1 MEGKKLSLGVK
12 LGYGV
17 CDFGGNLFFT
27 ATAFV
32 LMIYLTDTMGLAA
45 GLAGTALFIGRI
57 WDAFYDTIIGYISD
71 KTSTRLGRR
80 RPYMLAGAIPLFIAM
95 VLMFTN
101 PALFKENFSQT
112 GLFIFTVFVYILLS
126 TAYSTVNI
134 PYCSMTPEL
143 TDDYHE
149 RTSLSG
155 YRFGFAAIGTLTG
168 AGAAWPIVG
177 LAKDKNMGFI
187 LLGIIFGGIMMVT
200 ALITVFTTKEPAE
213 LKPAK
218 SVGFFK
224 TYLDVFKNGPY
235 LLILATYILHIIA
248 LTIVSQ
254 VAAYYFEYVLAARNV
269 MKNPQDDLTIAMLLL
284 IGTAL
289 LFIPVSVLLSKKFGK
304 KFVYGAGFA
313 IFSAGLIAL
322 FMFGDKEPVSF
333 TMIMMLI
340 MGVGLGFLYVPPFT
354 IVADAIE
361 YGYLQT
367 GERREGSFFGIW
379 TWGFKLGQA
388 LAALS
393 MGWILQFMGYV
404 KGVLPQTPS
413 AELGIRLLLGP
424 ISAAIFVL
432 AIVVLCFYPITEKR
446 YSEIQAQIKEME
458 EAKAKSV

>member
-1 MEGKKLSLGVK
+1 MEGKKLPLGVK

-17 CDFGGNLFFT
+17 CDFGGNLYFT
-27 ATAFV
+27 VTAFV
-32 LMIYLTDTMGLAA
+32 LMIYLTDTVGLKA

-57 WDAFYDTIIGYISD
+57 WDAFYDTVIGYASD
-71 KTSTRLGRR
+71 RTRTRLGRR
-80 RPYMLAGAIPLFIAM
+80 RPFMLAGAVPLCIAM

-101 PALFKENFSQT
+101 PALFRENLSQT
-112 GLFIFTVFVYILLS
+112 ELFIFTILVYIFLCTS
-126 TAYSTVNI
+126 YSTVNI
-134 PYCSMTPEL
+134 PYCSMMPEL

-149 RTSLSG
+149 RTSLTG
-155 YRFGFAAIGTLTG
+155 YRFGFAAVGTLAG

-177 LAKDKNMGFI
+177 LLKDKNMGFI
-187 LLGIIFGGIMMVT
+187 LLGAIFGGIMMVS
-200 ALITVFTTKEPAE
+200 ALATVFTTKEPAE
-213 LKPAK
+213 LKPAR
-218 SVGFFK
+218 STGFFK
-224 TYLDVFKNGPY
+224 TYIEVFKNRPY
-235 LLILATYILHIIA
+235 LLILSTYVLHIIA

-254 VAAYYFEYVLAARNV
+254 VAAYYFDYVLAARNV
-269 MKNPQDDLTIAMLLL
+269 MNPKEEITKAMLIL

-304 KFVYGAGFA
+304 KLVYGAGFV
-313 IFSAGLIAL
+313 IFAAGLVAL
-322 FMFGDKEPVSF
+322 FMFGDKKPVSF

-340 MGVGLGFLYVPPFT
+340 MGSGLGFLYVPPFT

-393 MGWILQFMGYV
+393 MGWILQLMGYV
-404 KGVLPQTPS
+404 KGVLPQAPS

-424 ISAAIFVL
+424 ISAAIFIL
-432 AIVVLCFYPITEKR
+432 AAVVLYFYPITEKR
-446 YSEIQAQIKEME
+446 YSEIQERIKEME
-458 EAKAKSV
+458 AAKAKSA

>member
-1 MEGKKLSLGVK
+1 MESKKLSIGVK

-32 LMIYLTDTMGLAA
+32 LMIYITDTMGLAA

-57 WDAFYDTIIGYISD
+57 WDAFYDTIIGYVSD
-71 KTSTRLGRR
+71 RTSTKLGRR
-80 RPYMLAGAIPLFIAM
+80 RPYMLAGAVPLFIAM
-95 VLMFTN
+95 ILMFTN
-101 PALFKENFSQT
+101 PALFRENLSQT
-112 GLFIFTVFVYILLS
+112 GLFIFTIVVYILLC

-177 LAKDKNMGFI
+177 LMKDKNMGFI
-187 LLGIIFGGIMMVT
+187 LLGIVFGGIMMVT
-200 ALITVFTTKEPAE
+200 TLITVFTTKEPAE

-218 SVGFFK
+218 SVGFIK
-224 TYLDVFKNGPY
+224 TYLEVFKNKPY
-235 LLILATYILHIIA
+235 LIILSTYILHIIA

-254 VAAYYFEYVLAARNV
+254 VAAYYFDYVLAARNV
-269 MKNPQDDLTIAMLLL
+269 MNPKDELTKAMLIL

-289 LFIPVSVLLSKKFGK
+289 LFIPVSVLMSKKFGK
-304 KFVYGAGFA
+304 KFVYGTGFV

-393 MGWILQFMGYV
+393 MGWILQLMGYV
-404 KGVLPQTPS
+404 KGALPQTPS

-424 ISAAIFVL
+424 ISAAIFIL
-432 AIVVLCFYPITEKR
+432 AVVVLYFYPITEKR
-446 YSEIQAQIKEME
+446 YLEIQEQIKEME
-458 EAKAKSV
+458 AVKAE

>member
-32 LMIYLTDTMGLAA
+32 LMIYITDTMGLKA

-57 WDAFYDTIIGYISD
+57 WDAFYDTVIGYVSD
-71 KTSTRLGRR
+71 RTHTRLGRR
-80 RPYMLAGAIPLFIAM
+80 RPYMLAGAVPLCIAM
-95 VLMFTN
+95 ILMFTN
-101 PALFKENFSQT
+101 PALFKENLSQAE
-112 GLFIFTVFVYILLS
+112 LFIFTTLVYIFLC

-149 RTSLSG
+149 RTSLTG
-155 YRFGFAAIGTLTG
+155 YRFGFAAIGTLMG

-177 LAKDKNMGFI
+177 LLKDKNMGFI
-187 LLGIIFGGIMMVT
+187 LLGAVFGGIMMVT
-200 ALITVFTTKEPAE
+200 ALVTVFTTKEPAQ
-213 LKPAK
+213 LKPAR

-224 TYLDVFKNGPY
+224 TYLEVFKNKPY
-235 LLILATYILHIIA
+235 LLILSTYILHIIA
-248 LTIVSQ
+248 ITIVSQ
-254 VAAYYFEYVLAARNV
+254 VAAYYFDYVLAARNV
-269 MKNPQDDLTIAMLLL
+269 MNPKDEITKAMLIL
-284 IGTAL
+284 IGTAF
-289 LFIPVSVLLSKKFGK
+289 LFIPVSVFMSKKLGK
-304 KFVYGAGFA
+304 KLVYGAGFV
-313 IFSAGLIAL
+313 IMSAGLVAL
-322 FMFGDKEPVSF
+322 FMFGDKRPISF

-340 MGVGLGFLYVPPFT
+340 MGSGLGLLYVPPFT

-379 TWGFKLGQA
+379 TWGIKLGQA

-393 MGWILQFMGYV
+393 MGWILQLMGYV
-404 KGVLPQTPS
+404 KASCRRPPARSWASGCCWVRS
-413 AELGIRLLLGP
+413 RLLYSYWP
-424 ISAAIFVL
+424 HWCFISI
-432 AIVVLCFYPITEKR
+432 R
-446 YSEIQAQIKEME
+446 
-458 EAKAKSV
+458 

>member
-1 MEGKKLSLGVK
+1 MEGKKLSVGVK

-32 LMIYLTDTMGLAA
+32 LMIYITDTMGLQA

-57 WDAFYDTIIGYISD
+57 WDAFYDTVIGYVSD
-71 KTSTRLGRR
+71 RTSTRLGRR
-80 RPYMLAGAIPLFIAM
+80 RPFMLAGAVPLCIAM
-95 VLMFTN
+95 ILMFTN
-101 PALFKENFSQT
+101 PALFKENLSQT
-112 GLFIFTVFVYILLS
+112 ELFIFTILVYLFLCTS
-126 TAYSTVNI
+126 YSTVNI

-149 RTSLSG
+149 RTSLTG

-177 LAKDKNMGFI
+177 LMKDKNMGFI
-187 LLGIIFGGIMMVT
+187 LLGAVFGGIMMVT

-213 LKPAK
+213 LKPAR
-218 SVGFFK
+218 SMGFFK
-224 TYLDVFKNGPY
+224 TYLEVFKNGPY
-235 LLILATYILHIIA
+235 LLILSTYVLHIIA
-248 LTIVSQ
+248 ITLVSQ
-254 VAAYYFEYVLAARNV
+254 VAAYYFDYVLAARNV
-269 MKNPQDDLTIAMLLL
+269 MNPKDEITKAMLIL
-284 IGTAL
+284 IGTAF

-304 KFVYGAGFA
+304 KLVYGAGFV
-313 IFSAGLIAL
+313 IMSAGLVAL
-322 FMFGDKEPVSF
+322 FMFGDKKPVSF
-333 TMIMMLI
+333 TMIMMFIL
-340 MGVGLGFLYVPPFT
+340 GSGLGLLYVPPFT

-393 MGWILQFMGYV
+393 MGWILQLMGYV

-424 ISAAIFVL
+424 ISAAVFILAALVL
-432 AIVVLCFYPITEKR
+432 YFYPITEKR
-446 YSEIQAQIKEME
+446 YSKIQEQIKEME
-458 EAKAKSV
+458 AAKAKSA